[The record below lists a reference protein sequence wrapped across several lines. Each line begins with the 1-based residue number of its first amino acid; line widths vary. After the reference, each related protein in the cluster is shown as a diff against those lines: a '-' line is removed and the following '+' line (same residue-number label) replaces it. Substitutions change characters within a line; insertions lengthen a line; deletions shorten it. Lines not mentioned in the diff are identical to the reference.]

1 MSSDK
6 PKPSFAPFYCA
17 LYPELATIARGH
29 GYALAIHG
37 SLQRDFDLV
46 CIPWSENPS
55 EPDAVV
61 DAIGA
66 EFVIRRTGPA
76 EPKRHGRIA
85 YTLAVM
91 GECFVDLSFMPVVR
105 P

>member
-1 MSSDK
+1 MSK
-6 PKPSFAPFYCA
+6 PRPSWAPFYCA
-17 LYPELATIARGH
+17 LYPELAEIAREH

-46 CIPWSENPS
+46 CIPWINTPS
-55 EPDAVV
+55 EPKVIV
-61 DAIGA
+61 EAITSRYAMWQVGDP
-66 EFVIRRTGPA
+66 ERK
-76 EPKRHGRIA
+76 EHGRIA

-91 GECFVDLSFMPVVR
+91 KECFLDLSFMPVVS